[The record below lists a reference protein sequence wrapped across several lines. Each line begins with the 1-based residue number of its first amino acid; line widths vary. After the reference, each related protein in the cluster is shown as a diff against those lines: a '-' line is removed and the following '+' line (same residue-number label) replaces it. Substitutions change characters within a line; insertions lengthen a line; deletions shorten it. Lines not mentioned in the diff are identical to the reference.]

1 MVMEHAERQN
11 AERISGVANLT
22 FDLVA
27 VLHEK
32 LKAIAVYEVYKRDA
46 EEAGDRQ
53 ATALFGQ
60 FQEADRTAVQQLR
73 DMLGQTLRAGSTGTS
88 TSRADALINEASQ
101 ETFP

>member
-1 MVMEHAERQN
+1 MVIEQAERQN

-22 FDLVA
+22 YDLVA

-32 LKAIAVYEVYKRDA
+32 LKAIAVYEIYKRDA

-60 FQEADRTAVQQLR
+60 FQEADRTAVQELR
-73 DMLGQTLRAGSTGTS
+73 DMLGESLRAGPPETS
-88 TSRADALINEASQ
+88 TSRADALIDEASQ